1 MSKHRRHLYSMVTAR
16 SSEVSMIK
24 TILVPATGTDADA
37 AVFAEALNVARHF
50 TAHLD
55 VLHVR
60 IDAAEA
66 VGALVSDVGGPM
78 TPSSLMD
85 RLEEESAQTEEKAR
99 KSFHSFCKREQV
111 VVAATPSTSQTL
123 SASWHREIGRESSWL
138 AEYGRTSD
146 ILVVGRPI
154 ENRGVMLETL
164 EAALFDSG
172 RPLLIPGPVPKSF
185 KTIAIAWKP
194 TREAARAVAAAMPFL
209 KEAKRIVIFTATE
222 KYRGDRDSAAR
233 LLVTL
238 KRNDLVV
245 ELRHL
250 QPGSHSTAETLLA
263 AASEIEAGLLV
274 MGGYG
279 HSRGSWCSAALR
291 SM

>member
-1 MSKHRRHLYSMVTAR
+1 
-16 SSEVSMIK
+16 MIK
-24 TILVPATGTDADA
+24 TILVPVTGTDADH

-50 TAHLD
+50 AAHLD

-60 IDAAEA
+60 IDPAEA
-66 VGALVSDVGGPM
+66 VGALVSDVGGAM
-78 TPSSLMD
+78 ISSSLTD
-85 RLEEESAQTEEKAR
+85 RVEEESGQIEEKAR
-99 KSFHSFCKREQV
+99 KSFQSFCKREQLV
-111 VVAATPSTSQTL
+111 IAATPSTPQAL

-146 ILVVGRPI
+146 VLVVGRPI
-154 ENRGVMLETL
+154 ENRGVRLETL

-172 RPLLIPGPVPKSF
+172 RPLLIPGPVPKSL

-209 KEAKRIVIFTATE
+209 KEAKRIVILTATE
-222 KYRGDRDSAAR
+222 KDRGDRDSAAR

-238 KRNDLVV
+238 KRHDLVV
-245 ELRHL
+245 EGHHL

-279 HSRGSWCSAALR
+279 HSRLREQVFGGVTEHVIKSAALPVL
-291 SM
+291 MAH